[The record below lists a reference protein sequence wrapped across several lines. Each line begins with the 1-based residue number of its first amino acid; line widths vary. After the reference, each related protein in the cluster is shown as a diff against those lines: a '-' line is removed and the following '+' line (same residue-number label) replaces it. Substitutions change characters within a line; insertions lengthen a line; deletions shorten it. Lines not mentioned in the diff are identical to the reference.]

1 MSFKF
6 IAFIAM
12 EMGFIVLIGL
22 LYLSIMMIVLA
33 IHEVAK
39 SAAERV
45 KNARNKGKDTRRD
58 TKHE

>member
-1 MSFKF
+1 M
-6 IAFIAM
+6 AFIAM

-33 IHEVAK
+33 IHKVAK

-45 KNARNKGKDTRRD
+45 KNARNKGKDTGRD

>member
-1 MSFKF
+1 MSIKLM
-6 IAFIAM
+6 AFIAM

-33 IHEVAK
+33 IHKVAK

-45 KNARNKGKDTRRD
+45 KNARNKGKDTGRD

>member
-1 MSFKF
+1 M

-12 EMGFIVLIGL
+12 EIGFVVMIGIM
-22 LYLSIMMIVLA
+22 YLGIMMLVVA
-33 IHEVAK
+33 IYEVARF
-39 SAAERV
+39 AAERV